1 MPTTSSTAA
10 NTQYTELLTPQQ
22 AAIPDLNLAAL
33 TSGTVDG
40 SGTFDGLMTSV
51 KAHLQEEFIAGRITG
66 GEYTKAYIALVQVA
80 MTNATQFLLSRDQ
93 AYWSAAKS
101 KADFALTKLKLATEE
116 VGFSSAAYNL
126 ATILPAQAALL
137 TEQKEVQ
144 RAQTMDTRSDGV
156 TPVAGSVKSQK
167 DLYAQQI
174 VSYQRS
180 SEVNAA
186 KIFIDS
192 WVADSALQDSP
203 IVPAAFTATNIS
215 AVLTSIKTNNNL

>member
-1 MPTTSSTAA
+1 MPTITD
-10 NTQYTELLTPQQ
+10 P
-22 AAIPDLNLAAL
+22 IVKID
-33 TSGTVDG
+33 TVDLTTG
-40 SGTFDGLMTSV
+40 VVGGTGVFDKLMVSL
-51 KAHLQEEFIAGRITG
+51 KAHLQEEFIAGRIIG

-80 MTNATQFLLSRDQ
+80 VPNAVQFLLNRDQ
-93 AYWSAAKS
+93 TYWAAVTAQKNVAS
-101 KADFALTKLKLATEE
+101 TQYTLD
-116 VGFSSAAYNL
+116 N
-126 ATILPAQAALL
+126 ILPAQL
-137 TEQKEVQ
+137 TLIKEQGEVQ
-144 RAQTMDTRSDGV
+144 RAQTLDTRSDT

-167 DLYAQQI
+167 DLYAQQV

-203 IVPAAFTATNIS
+203 IVPAAFTAANIS